1 MVMTWILFAIHKSYS
16 FEICGGTFSLY
27 FATILKEV
35 ILIILRDVV
44 IKLEKL
50 ENCQKMNNSFH
61 DFPHF
66 HPDSPHSSDSQTYSR
81 IPALSFLVPSFSN
94 LIPCI
99 PLIPTHRSK
108 HFPLFYPD
116 SPHSHPHSPCFLHS
130 HPPFLAFPSITPW
143 FPAFPPTISSHFP
156 DLEPFSP
163 RSYLYF
169 LVVLSF
175 PPLFPAFP
183 SPFPLFSLFP
193 SWFPTP
199 AFTVSLIKV
208 VTKTLAVIKNCR
220 ETKMLGTQWHLE
232 VTISNL

>member
-1 MVMTWILFAIHKSYS
+1 MPFTQVTLSRFLKAQIW
-16 FEICGGTFSLY
+16 GGTFSLY
-27 FATILKEV
+27 FAIILKEV

-81 IPALSFLVPSFSN
+81 IPAISFLVPSFSN

-116 SPHSHPHSPCFLHS
+116 SPHSHPHSP
-130 HPPFLAFPSITPW
+130 FPM
-143 FPAFPPTISSHFP
+143 FPAFTPTIPRIPLNHTLIPRISTNHF
-156 DLEPFSP
+156 
-163 RSYLYF
+163 
-169 LVVLSF
+169 LSF
-175 PPLFPAFP
+175 P
-183 SPFPLFSLFP
+183 
-193 SWFPTP
+193 
-199 AFTVSLIKV
+199 
-208 VTKTLAVIKNCR
+208 
-220 ETKMLGTQWHLE
+220 
-232 VTISNL
+232 